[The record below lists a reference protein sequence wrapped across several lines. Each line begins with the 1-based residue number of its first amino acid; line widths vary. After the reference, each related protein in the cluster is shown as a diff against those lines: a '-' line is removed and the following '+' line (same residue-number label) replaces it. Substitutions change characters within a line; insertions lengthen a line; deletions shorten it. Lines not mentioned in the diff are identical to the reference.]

1 MEVSVTAFVECANR
15 LIHVLNASTLH
26 STICCRRLNHW
37 HVLNSKRLQTCSKNK
52 SIRATKASAPQH
64 LSLLARLPCKGCCVQ
79 NKPALT
85 FWVDFN
91 VLLSVHPFRSW
102 LSWKCDSC
110 WVWMSR
116 LEFGFGLCKKK
127 YGHYERSPSAQALTI
142 SRMVCHSYR
151 FLSRPG
157 LDFQKWSFLWLL
169 CLATARAMVTVSEK
183 RLHEMSMSS
192 CPCIWMQRIK
202 VV

>member
-15 LIHVLNASTLH
+15 LIHVPNASTLH

-37 HVLNSKRLQTCSKNK
+37 HVLTSKRLQTCSKNK

-64 LSLLARLPCKGCCVQ
+64 LSLLARLPCKGRCVQ

-85 FWVDFN
+85 FCVDFY

-116 LEFGFGLCKKK
+116 LEFGIWILDSAKKIWPLWKVSKGVPFLPFSVNTGLGLPKMVLPLTPLFGNSTCNGYCFRKETSWDV
-127 YGHYERSPSAQALTI
+127 HVI
-142 SRMVCHSYR
+142 
-151 FLSRPG
+151 
-157 LDFQKWSFLWLL
+157 
-169 CLATARAMVTVSEK
+169 
-183 RLHEMSMSS
+183 MSMYLNATD
-192 CPCIWMQRIK
+192 
-202 VV
+202 

>member
-85 FWVDFN
+85 FCVDFN

-116 LEFGFGLCKKK
+116 LEFGFWTLQKKNMATMKGLQVLK
-127 YGHYERSPSAQALTI
+127 
-142 SRMVCHSYR
+142 
-151 FLSRPG
+151 LSRLAAWCAIPTVFCQDRAWTSKNG
-157 LDFQKWSFLWLL
+157 PSFDSFVWQQHVQWSLFQKRDFM
-169 CLATARAMVTVSEK
+169 R
-183 RLHEMSMSS
+183 
-192 CPCIWMQRIK
+192 CPCHHVHVFECNGLK
-202 VV
+202 